1 MGAAFALDEA
11 DLGTM
16 LVMGFTLHNT
26 TEGVAIVAPLAR
38 ERVQVRCLI
47 WLGAVAGVPP
57 IFGALIGGLVYSE
70 AWALLFLALGT
81 IAIVTPNT

>member
-1 MGAAFALDEA
+1 MGLATSINIGIGLHNLGEWLAVGAAFALDEA
-11 DLGTM
+11 ALGTM

-47 WLGAVAGVPP
+47 WLGAVAGC
-57 IFGALIGGLVYSE
+57 FSR
-70 AWALLFLALGT
+70 
-81 IAIVTPNT
+81 